1 MMKIALFGTSADPPT
16 TGHQMIMKWL
26 SEHYDLV
33 AVWAADNPLKSQ
45 QTPLGHRATM
55 LKLLIDDLSPN
66 HQNQVVLNQN
76 LSSWKTLETVTKAKL
91 IWGQNVEY
99 TLVIGSDL
107 INQLHRWYH
116 IQELLNQV
124 QLLIIPRP
132 GYNLDYDNIEKVEE
146 IGGKITIANI
156 IGLNVSSTAFREQ
169 RDINTLIPP
178 VIDYIHQQHLY
189 ECPYL
194 TQTQI

>member
-1 MMKIALFGTSADPPT
+1 MKIALFGTSADPPT

-26 SEHYDLV
+26 SAHYDLV
-33 AVWAADNPLKSQ
+33 TVWAADNPLKTQ
-45 QTPLGHRATM
+45 QTLLEHRATM
-55 LKLLIDDLSPN
+55 LKLLIDDISEN
-66 HQNQVVLNQN
+66 HQNNVVLKQN
-76 LSSWKTLETVTKAKL
+76 LSSWKTLETVAKAKL
-91 IWGQNVEY
+91 IWGENVEY

-116 IQELLNQV
+116 IHDLLTQV
-124 QLLIIPRP
+124 KLLIIPRP
-132 GYNLDYDNIEKVEE
+132 GYIIDHDSIEKVEE

-178 VIDYIHQQHLY
+178 VIAYIHQQHLY